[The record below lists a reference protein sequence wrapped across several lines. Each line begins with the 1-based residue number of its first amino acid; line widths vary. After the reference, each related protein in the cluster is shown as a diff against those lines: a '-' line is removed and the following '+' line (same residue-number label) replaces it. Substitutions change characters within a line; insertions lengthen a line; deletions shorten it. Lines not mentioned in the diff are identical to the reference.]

1 MLRAGEI
8 AAHLSRDTGLPW
20 LLLSP
25 EKPLAVDEVRA
36 ALAAKVMGQDV
47 AVGEAADLVV
57 RIRAG
62 LTDPK
67 RPWGVYL
74 FTGPTGT
81 GKTELAKALAEYLY
95 GASSR
100 LSRFDMS
107 ELSGPDAVARL
118 IGDAWEPEGMLTKA
132 GLSQP
137 FGVVLLDE
145 IEKAHP
151 SVLNLLLQLFDEGR
165 LTDAAGNTA
174 TFTHSVILMTSNLGA
189 RRRAP
194 VGFDEA
200 PQALLHD
207 VARAVR
213 EFFPPE
219 LFNRID
225 AVVPFSPLTP
235 DVAVSVTEKA
245 LSKLFSRAGLVE
257 RNVFVHVDEAAVS
270 RIAKD
275 ALRAEDG
282 ARSLTRFIEDR
293 IGGLLVEHIARAPS
307 ALQVVRVAD
316 EGGALRVRASALTE
330 ASPVASGYAL
340 AGLWT
345 KPLAELLSHLPEAL
359 GTLDRIDASDDL
371 SALCERL
378 RHHLSE
384 HNRGRREHGGPL
396 YNLEWM
402 RVTLGELRERLERL
416 ATASRDVALDA
427 IEDALDAPRP
437 TAELDR
443 DHQRVARHRL
453 RTRGTPHAPLGRGAR
468 WEAFSALAET
478 HLLARAIDRATLPD
492 DGDPNAVLV
501 ELCPF
506 GARRQLF
513 AWMARA
519 YAHGRG
525 ELDLFAA
532 LTRDGVVEGA
542 GRDALAAALAQ
553 GPERLVLK
561 LVGLCMRDYLELE
574 TGTHVWQPYAREPE
588 LLRVTVTAAD
598 RSPRALL
605 QARAADRDEVWLPIV
620 RRIAF
625 DPPPDGRPATLL
637 EVEDHVMGTSHAAY
651 AREVSDVLAQL
662 WLLRASRESAP
673 LRAQE
678 SPTP

>member
-1 MLRAGEI
+1 
-8 AAHLSRDTGLPW
+8 
-20 LLLSP
+20 
-25 EKPLAVDEVRA
+25 
-36 ALAAKVMGQDV
+36 
-47 AVGEAADLVV
+47 
-57 RIRAG
+57 
-62 LTDPK
+62 
-67 RPWGVYL
+67 
-74 FTGPTGT
+74 
-81 GKTELAKALAEYLY
+81 
-95 GASSR
+95 
-100 LSRFDMS
+100 
-107 ELSGPDAVARL
+107 
-118 IGDAWEPEGMLTKA
+118 
-132 GLSQP
+132 
-137 FGVVLLDE
+137 
-145 IEKAHP
+145 
-151 SVLNLLLQLFDEGR
+151 
-165 LTDAAGNTA
+165 
-174 TFTHSVILMTSNLGA
+174 MTSNLGA

-235 DVAVSVTEKA
+235 DVAVSVTRKA
-245 LSKLFSRAGLVE
+245 LSQLFSRAGLVE
-257 RNVFVHVDEAAVS
+257 RNVFVEVEDAAVA

-307 ALQVVRVAD
+307 ALQVVRVAE

-330 ASPVASGYAL
+330 AEPVASSYAL
-340 AGLWT
+340 SGLWT
-345 KPLAELLSHLPEAL
+345 KPLAELVAHLPEAL
-359 GTLDRIDASDDL
+359 RTLDRIDASDDL

-416 ATASRDVALDA
+416 TTASRDIALDA

-453 RTRGTPHAPLGRGAR
+453 RTRGTPHSPLGRGAR

-478 HLLARAIDRATLPD
+478 HILARAIDRAALPD

-506 GARRQLF
+506 GPRRQLF
-513 AWMARA
+513 GWMARA

-532 LTRDGVVEGA
+532 LTKEGVLEGT
-542 GRDALAAALAQ
+542 GREALAAALTQ

-588 LLRVTVTAAD
+588 LLRVSVTPAD

-605 QARAADRDEVWLPIV
+605 EAHAAAPDGDEVWLPVV

-625 DPPPDGRPATLL
+625 DPPLDGRPATLL
-637 EVEDHVMGTSHAAY
+637 EVDDHIMGTSHAAY
-651 AREVSDVLAQL
+651 ARDVADVLGQL
-662 WLLRASRESAP
+662 WLLRVSRESAP
-673 LRAQE
+673 PGRRPE
-678 SPTP
+678 GTTP